1 MHQHELLQGMPGG
14 PMHGM
19 SLGHYS
25 GRVKSYNPKQGYGF
39 IDCPEAHAHYGRDVF
54 IHKAQMGELLG
65 RFVGPGTKLDAK
77 TLSMWVRFSVEI
89 NKQGMPQAR
98 DVYRLQESAP
108 PMPYQQDMMPPQFLP
123 EHASEAC
130 GLASACVQRGVLE
143 GQESGDSSPRGYK
156 GRGGTIRLCRGD
168 PSPDMQPMPAPPSRA
183 GAVMGRKGGRGKK
196 GGGKGMF
203 VMDEVLPMT
212 RIHSDWDS
220 LDDDVPFHEDH
231 GPPDEARHRSHWSQ
245 HDPNM
250 GPNSFGGGCGQHYMA
265 PPGQPP
271 MVWQATLD
279 DASGQCPPSPPQG
292 YDMQS
297 GVPGVPSYSQDP
309 HASYPPYQARDVAPA
324 DVGRGFNKAMHSPQQ
339 FPSFVSVQAPYP
351 GDPQSYM
358 LPYQQVQQQPNAQYP
373 PSPLSGQPYL
383 YSQQQMPMMGSGG
396 AMMQQGSNRQDYQ
409 GRGEVMG
416 TGASTPEAAS
426 PTGSAGSD
434 EDEMRPDIRAQ
445 QMAWHEALMRGHC
458 EYPNVGQMYGTVQG
472 GPNLGWPEVSGHA
485 QAPTISSQNL

>member
-1 MHQHELLQGMPGG
+1 MHQHELLQGMPG

-98 DVYRLQESAP
+98 DVYRLHESAP

-231 GPPDEARHRSHWSQ
+231 GPPDE
-245 HDPNM
+245 
-250 GPNSFGGGCGQHYMA
+250 
-265 PPGQPP
+265 
-271 MVWQATLD
+271 VWQAALD
-279 DASGQCPPSPPQG
+279 DASGQCRPSPPQG
-292 YDMQS
+292 YDLQS

-309 HASYPPYQARDVAPA
+309 HASYPPYQA
-324 DVGRGFNKAMHSPQQ
+324 MHSPQQ

-351 GDPQSYM
+351 GYPQSYM